1 VCERPSVYTTPYG
14 YPASESYQG
23 TIYIT
28 TDTYAVVKYEAFT
41 GRTPYAIDKPK
52 VLRRLG
58 LAAPTVRRATIHD
71 VYQYEQLRGTY
82 YLRYARHDAASVYT
96 DAATGAR
103 QRTQR
108 DCLELLATS
117 FTQDKPLVLQT
128 TGLHVDP
135 NVPYHPEFWDAYQV
149 LVPATVAEK

>member
-1 VCERPSVYTTPYG
+1 MRW
-14 YPASESYQG
+14 
-23 TIYIT
+23 
-28 TDTYAVVKYEAFT
+28 
-41 GRTPYAIDKPK
+41 R
-52 VLRRLG
+52 
-58 LAAPTVRRATIHD
+58 APV
-71 VYQYEQLRGTY
+71 
-82 YLRYARHDAASVYT
+82 AASVYT